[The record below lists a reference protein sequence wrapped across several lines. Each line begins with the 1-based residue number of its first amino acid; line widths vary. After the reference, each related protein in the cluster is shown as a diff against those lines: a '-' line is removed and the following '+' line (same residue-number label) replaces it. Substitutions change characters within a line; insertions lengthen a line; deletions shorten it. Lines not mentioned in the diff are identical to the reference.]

1 MNEIERAIR
10 PKYRGYQRHS
20 IRLAP
25 LSHVNY
31 LVLFTNLNRII
42 MSTETNPIFE
52 LTPESPTEVALDAA
66 RDLQREAAQIK
77 TEAARRRTFGII
89 SHPDAGKTTLTEK
102 LLLFS
107 GAIQQAGTV
116 KARKSSRHATSDWM
130 EIEKQRGISVAS
142 SVMQFEYRDHVVNL
156 LDTPGHQD
164 FSEDTYR
171 VLTAVDSALMVIDAA
186 KGVETQTIKL
196 LNVCRMRATPI
207 ITFMNKMDR
216 ETRDPLELLDEVES
230 VLQIQCAPVTWPI
243 GMGKTFRGVYHLL
256 RDEIML
262 FEAGEDRNTGEF
274 EIIKGINN
282 PRLAEM
288 FPMEIEELKM
298 QVELVKGASHPYD
311 LDAFLAGT
319 QTPVFF
325 GSAINNFGVREILNA
340 LLDWAPAPRSRDAT
354 IRTVESTEPAFSGF
368 VFKIQANMDPAHR
381 DRIAF
386 LRVCSGKFER
396 GMKIQHLRINREIR
410 VNNVVTFMAA
420 SREQVEVAYAGDIIG
435 LPNHGNMQIGD
446 SFSEGEPLQFTGIP
460 YFAPDFFRAVRIR
473 NPLKVKQLH
482 KGLQQL
488 GEEGA
493 VQVFKPVSGGDLV
506 LGAVG
511 VLQFE
516 VVASRLQNEY
526 GVDAVFE
533 GTSTTCARW
542 VTVKEGED
550 KRLLVDFENALAHNI
565 SYDAAN
571 NLAYLSPNNV
581 NLRLTEE
588 RWPKLVFHTTREHAV
603 KLGA

>member
-31 LVLFTNLNRII
+31 SVLFTNLNRII